1 MSSCPKC
8 GAVVVA
14 NAKTCAGC
22 GAAVPTHQN
31 WLSEIY
37 SHIPHPH
44 IAHRKRN
51 APKTAMDHQPPA
63 TGVITRFNAF
73 LAVRITDAVGT
84 MWCAYAFAVLAMIS
98 LPDAVHQ
105 GTAALIAWIA
115 QTFLQ
120 LVLLSIIIVGQKVAG
135 EASDKRAIDTY
146 NDAEAV
152 LHEAIQIQEHL
163 AAQDLFLKRLID
175 ELVERRPSDGPA
187 VAAATASTAATLAAK
202 SAGDAERP
210 AST

>member
-1 MSSCPKC
+1 MASCPKC
-8 GAVVVA
+8 GVEMIP
-14 NAKTCAGC
+14 NAKTCADC
-22 GAAVPTHQN
+22 GATVATHHS

-37 SHIPHPH
+37 AHIPHPH
-44 IAHRKRN
+44 IAHRKKN
-51 APKTAMDHQPPA
+51 APKTALDHQPSP
-63 TGVITRFNAF
+63 TGLITRFNAF
-73 LAVRITDAVGT
+73 LAVKITNAVGT

-152 LHEAIQIQEHL
+152 LHEAIQIQQHL

-175 ELVERRPSDGPA
+175 ELVERRPSDAPA
-187 VAAATASTAATLAAK
+187 VAAATAATAAAA
-202 SAGDAERP
+202 SALSNLDRP
-210 AST
+210 AGS